1 MMINLCKFLKRFT
14 AVKFLYNLMTGI
26 LLIFLFSFKK
36 CRIVILTDCGP
47 LIPLLVDLPK
57 SSDVKAH
64 SCLIFFKSV
73 ISCKWRCWVI
83 AYPNH
88 CLCECGF

>member
-1 MMINLCKFLKRFT
+1 MMKNLCKFLKRFT

-47 LIPLLVDLPK
+47 LIPL

-64 SCLIFFKSV
+64 SCLIFLKV
-73 ISCKWRCWVI
+73 
-83 AYPNH
+83 
-88 CLCECGF
+88 

>member
-1 MMINLCKFLKRFT
+1 MMKNLCKFLKRFT

-47 LIPLLVDLPK
+47 LISLLVDLPI

-64 SCLIFFKSV
+64 SCLIFLKV
-73 ISCKWRCWVI
+73 
-83 AYPNH
+83 
-88 CLCECGF
+88 

>member
-1 MMINLCKFLKRFT
+1 MMKNLCKFLKRFS

-47 LIPLLVDLPK
+47 LIPLLVDLPI

-64 SCLIFFKSV
+64 SCLIFLKCDFLQMEVLGNSLSQSLSV
-73 ISCKWRCWVI
+73 
-83 AYPNH
+83 
-88 CLCECGF
+88 